1 MKKFYILLPFIIL
14 TTISIHAQD
23 FPTRGEIY
31 NYEVGDIFHTK
42 FFGISPGFGMS
53 DKQNIEII
61 IKFYSDNMDTVYYGR
76 HIEGNISTSDNP
88 DDAYYDDYD
97 TVFFANLEDV
107 FIADSVFEDNNY
119 FNGRKTIYSDHYD
132 ELEYTYT
139 SSMHTIGCGQVY
151 DEWDCN
157 DPENSTYAEFELVY
171 FKKGDEEWGEEQ
183 VIVGTP
189 EISKKQR
196 LKIFPNPTTDYLNIS
211 CNDAI
216 ANSSI
221 LIFNTN
227 GQLQLSKK
235 LNAHNERI
243 SVSGL
248 PSGVYLAQQ
257 IDSGGNIIAR
267 MKFVNK

>member
-1 MKKFYILLPFIIL
+1 MLKISQQEEKFSILRL
-14 TTISIHAQD
+14 
-23 FPTRGEIY
+23 EIY
-31 NYEVGDIFHTK
+31 FIQHFSAYAGA
-42 FFGISPGFGMS
+42 SGMAEN
-53 DKQNIEII
+53 KNIEILC
-61 IKFYSDNMDTVYYGR
+61 KFYSDNDSVVSYGRFIKREISTPDYPDWQYYEEFDTISYGFLYDTIFADTVY
-76 HIEGNISTSDNP
+76 
-88 DDAYYDDYD
+88 
-97 TVFFANLEDV
+97 ED
-107 FIADSVFEDNNY
+107 EY
-119 FNGRKTIYSDHYD
+119 QYNGRKTTFSHNYD
-132 ELEYTYT
+132 TLYYTHNTLKYT
-139 SSMHTIGCGQVY
+139 VGCGQVY
-151 DEWDCN
+151 QEYDEMSGSGSAYS
-157 DPENSTYAEFELVY
+157 ELELVY

-196 LKIFPNPTTDYLNIS
+196 LMIFPNPTTDYLNIS

-235 LNAHNERI
+235 LNARNERI

-267 MKFVNK
+267 MKFINK